1 MVLIHFFS
9 RKHETRQA
17 TAVGEVAIKSRSP
30 SGINNRLEIQTDA
43 CPEVCLMGAGVCEGA
58 VPADL

>member
-1 MVLIHFFS
+1 MVLIRFFS

-17 TAVGEVAIKSRSP
+17 TAVGEVAIKRRST

-43 CPEVCLMGAGVCEGA
+43 CPEVCLMGVGVCEGA